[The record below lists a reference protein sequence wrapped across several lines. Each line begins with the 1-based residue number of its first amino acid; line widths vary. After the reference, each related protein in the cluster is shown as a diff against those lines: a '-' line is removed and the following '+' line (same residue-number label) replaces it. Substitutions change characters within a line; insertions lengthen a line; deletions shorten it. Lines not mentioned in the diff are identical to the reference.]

1 MANYNEIDDILA
13 EEEFVPVV
21 FQKAINGVKIDES
34 TEKGHVEQGSKT
46 ELPFWLARELHMRQ
60 AVSISVPAC
69 FNQNSIVISQETLL
83 KSSMEGFP
91 LLDFRELISL
101 LGVSQINCLLVF
113 LVVVVLTRT
122 RMEIQADAACVDLR
136 SRCPYFY
143 EFGCKLAPL
152 CDKTIGL
159 LLPYAF
165 RIRYKEILHKAHTT
179 AFATASKFLTH
190 LTREETSLYEAAQSS
205 MAAFKKWRMGGPRLQ
220 RASILGRK
228 RKPAE

>member
-69 FNQNSIVISQETLL
+69 FNQ
-83 KSSMEGFP
+83 K
-91 LLDFRELISL
+91 
-101 LGVSQINCLLVF
+101 
-113 LVVVVLTRT
+113 TRL
-122 RMEIQADAACVDLR
+122 EIQADAACVDLR

-152 CDKTIGL
+152 
-159 LLPYAF
+159 
-165 RIRYKEILHKAHTT
+165 
-179 AFATASKFLTH
+179 
-190 LTREETSLYEAAQSS
+190 
-205 MAAFKKWRMGGPRLQ
+205 
-220 RASILGRK
+220 
-228 RKPAE
+228 

>member
-1 MANYNEIDDILA
+1 MENYNEIDDILA

-34 TEKGHVEQGSKT
+34 TEKGYIEQGSKT

-69 FNQNSIVISQETLL
+69 FNQ
-83 KSSMEGFP
+83 K
-91 LLDFRELISL
+91 
-101 LGVSQINCLLVF
+101 
-113 LVVVVLTRT
+113 TRL
-122 RMEIQADAACVDLR
+122 EIQADAACVDLR

-143 EFGCKLAPL
+143 EFGSKLAPL

-165 RIRYKEILHKAHTT
+165 RIRYKEILHKAHTI
-179 AFATASKFLTH
+179 AFAAASKFPTL

-205 MAAFKKWRMGGPRLQ
+205 MAAFKKWRAGGPRLQ

>member
-69 FNQNSIVISQETLL
+69 FNQNLNVIEFHRVISQETLL

-91 LLDFRELISL
+91 LLDFRE
-101 LGVSQINCLLVF
+101 
-113 LVVVVLTRT
+113 TRL
-122 RMEIQADAACVDLR
+122 EIQADAACVDLR